1 MVITFTVSNVGADE
15 VDVLE
20 QAINSYIGYWC
31 KRDPGSQGFP
41 NAENFKNITQA
52 KLNIELL
59 KKERKEAPLTSIP
72 AAPSLPSLAPQYKL
86 DIKPEAESFELIPII
101 SPEVARAKEKAEE
114 EKLLRKRLEWKD
126 WEKKRNTFWKDGR

>member
-1 MVITFTVSNVGADE
+1 MMITFTVSYAGADE
-15 VDVLE
+15 IDVLE
-20 QAINSYIGYWC
+20 QALNSYINYWC
-31 KRDPGSQGFP
+31 KRDPGTQGFP

-59 KKERKEAPLTSIP
+59 KKERKEPPLASVPT
-72 AAPSLPSLAPQYKL
+72 PSLPFLAPQYKL

-126 WEKKRNTFWKDGR
+126 WEKKRDTLWRTR